1 MRLSRD
7 RAQLLVI
14 DLQEKL
20 LPKIDRHESV
30 LASCGRMLQAARIL
44 GLPLLATEQYP
55 KGLGRTHL
63 SIISLLRDVEP
74 VEKLH
79 FSCFRH
85 EGFGHLLARQ
95 DRQQVIIVGI
105 ETHVC
110 VAQTTLDLLDNGFE
124 VLICADAVSSRC
136 RLDHEVAVERLQL
149 AGATITTTEAA
160 IFELLDRAGT
170 DTFKQILKL
179 ITQDH

>member
-20 LPKIDRHESV
+20 LPKIHRHESV
-30 LASCGRMLQAARIL
+30 LASAGRMLQAARIL

-63 SIISLLRDVEP
+63 RISSLLRDVEP

-110 VAQTTLDLLDNGFE
+110 VLQTTLDLLENGFE
-124 VLICADAVSSRC
+124 VFICADAVSSRC
-136 RLDHEVAVERLQL
+136 PFDYEVAVERLRL
-149 AGATITTTEAA
+149 AGATITTTEGA

-170 DTFKQILKL
+170 DTFRQILKL
-179 ITQDH
+179 ITQDQ